1 MRPLKCLIADD
12 EPLAVRLLEKYIER
26 TDGIECVASCLSGS
40 EAMQTMRT
48 THIDVAFLD
57 IQMPDITG
65 LELARAIAGTPTRVV
80 FVTAYRD
87 YAIDG
92 FRVNALDYLLKPVSY
107 DEFTEAVRRAAEA
120 CTAPIDDDRP
130 AHLMVRSDYRLVKIP
145 FDRILYVEGLKD
157 YVKFYLDDRDRP
169 LLTQMSLKAVE
180 QALPDDAFMRVHRS
194 FIVGLRHLTAV
205 DRGRVVIG
213 TETIPVGDTYRSR
226 VLTRIQ

>member
-26 TDGIECVASCLSGS
+26 TDGIECVASCLSGT
-40 EAMQTMRT
+40 EAIQAIRA

-65 LELARAIAGTPTRVV
+65 IELARTVTGSHTRVV
-80 FVTAYRD
+80 FVTAYPD
-87 YAIDG
+87 YALDG

-107 DEFTEAVRRAAEA
+107 NEFTEAVRRAAQA
-120 CTAPIDDDRP
+120 CSPTGDDRP

-145 FDRILYVEGLKD
+145 FDQILYVEGLKD
-157 YVKFYLDDRDRP
+157 YVKFYLDGRDRP

-180 QALPDDAFMRVHRS
+180 QALPHDTFMRVHRS
-194 FIVGLRHLTAV
+194 FIVGLHHLTAV
-205 DRGRVVIG
+205 DRGRVIIG